1 MVSSCV
7 AELISSGPDTWPER
21 EKTGLLD
28 RERWLV
34 HLFLVLPYQLFSP
47 AVIVE
52 EADRCPEA
60 RHGAQEAQ
68 AEGCRILRQALETP
82 GQT

>member
-1 MVSSCV
+1 M
-7 AELISSGPDTWPER
+7 
-21 EKTGLLD
+21 
-28 RERWLV
+28 

-52 EADRCPEA
+52 EADRGPEA

-82 GQT
+82 GQTYV